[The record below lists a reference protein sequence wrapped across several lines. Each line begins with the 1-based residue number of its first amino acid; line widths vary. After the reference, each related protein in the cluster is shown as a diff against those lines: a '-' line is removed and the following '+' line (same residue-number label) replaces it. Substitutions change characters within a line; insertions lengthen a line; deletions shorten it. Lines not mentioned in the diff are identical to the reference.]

1 MRTARR
7 TVGLITAVALAAG
20 ACSSGGD
27 TADDRLVLAESQPLN
42 SFNPL
47 TGYGELGV
55 SPLYDGLYR
64 PDAGTDAQVPNLVPA
79 LAAAAPERIG
89 PRTWRIPLRS
99 GVTFSDGSAFDAAD
113 VAATYRA
120 ARDPKVAADIA
131 THVAPVE
138 DVTAEGDGAVTVRL
152 STDGD
157 PTPYLLL
164 GIVPSER
171 VEERP
176 AAEWELN
183 RAPVGTGPYRLDS
196 LANDQAVLTART
208 DRGEQPAVRR
218 VVYTLVPDD
227 NARAQRVRAGEVDGA
242 LLPPK
247 LAASL
252 DGRDGVRT
260 MTVKSADWR
269 GVSLPAGNPFTA
281 DPAARRA
288 MNLGVDRAAIVS
300 GVLAGAGEPASTP
313 YSSVYGAA
321 YEPAA
326 QIAVDAGGA
335 ARVLDEAGWRA
346 GPDGVRTRDG
356 RTASF
361 PLLYN
366 AQDTVRRD
374 LAVAFA
380 AAMKPLG
387 IAVTPQGSSWDDIE
401 KRTGDA
407 AILLGGG
414 ETPFSIDAQGYD
426 ALHTRVP
433 NSSPYSNPGDFTAP
447 GLDVLLDRARN
458 LGPGPEKDAT
468 YREVQRTYVAQP
480 SAVYLAHLHHV
491 YAVRSAGWSFAPPIL
506 EPHAHGVTW
515 GPWWNL
521 PSWKR

>member
-1 MRTARR
+1 MRSARR
-7 TVGLITAVALAAG
+7 TVGLITAVALALG
-20 ACSSGGD
+20 ACSSGAGG
-27 TADDRLVLAESQPLN
+27 AEDRLVLAETQPLGG
-42 SFNPL
+42 FNPL
-47 TGYGELGV
+47 MGYGELGV
-55 SPLYDGLYR
+55 SPLYEGLYR
-64 PDAGTDAQVPNLVPA
+64 PDAASDGQVPDLLPA
-79 LAAAAPERIG
+79 LATAAPQRIG
-89 PRTWRIPLRS
+89 PRTWRIPLRA
-99 GVTFSDGSAFDAAD
+99 GVTFSDGTPFDAAD
-113 VAATYRA
+113 VVATYRA

-131 THVAPVE
+131 THVAPVQ
-138 DVTAEGDGAVTVRL
+138 DVTPDGGGAVIVRL
-152 STDGD
+152 ATDGD

-164 GIVPSER
+164 GIVPAER
-171 VEERP
+171 IEERP
-176 AAEWELN
+176 VAQWGLN
-183 RAPVGTGPYRLDS
+183 RTPVGTGPYRLDS
-196 LANDQAVLTART
+196 LADDQAVLVARS
-208 DRGEQPAVRR
+208 DRGPQPAVRR

-269 GVSLPAGNPFTA
+269 GVSLPAANAFTA
-281 DPAARRA
+281 DPVARRA
-288 MNLGVDRAAIVS
+288 MNLGVDRAAVIS

-321 YEPAA
+321 YEPGAQFDFDAA
-326 QIAVDAGGA
+326 EAS
-335 ARVLDEAGWRA
+335 RLLDEAGWLP
-346 GPDGVRTRDG
+346 GPDGVRTRNG
-356 RTASF
+356 STAAF
-361 PLLYN
+361 GLLYN

-387 IAVTPQGSSWDDIE
+387 IAVTPQGSSWDEIE
-401 KRTGDA
+401 KRTRDA

-433 NSSPYSNPGDFTAP
+433 GSSPYSNPGDFTAP
-447 GLDVLLDRARN
+447 GLDDLLERARN
-458 LGPGPEKDAT
+458 LTPGPEKDAA
-468 YREVQRTYVAQP
+468 YRQVQRIYAAQP
-480 SAVYLAHLHHV
+480 SAVYLAHLHHA
-491 YAVRSAGWSFAPPIL
+491 YAVRAGGWTYAPPIL
-506 EPHAHGVTW
+506 EPHSHGVTW